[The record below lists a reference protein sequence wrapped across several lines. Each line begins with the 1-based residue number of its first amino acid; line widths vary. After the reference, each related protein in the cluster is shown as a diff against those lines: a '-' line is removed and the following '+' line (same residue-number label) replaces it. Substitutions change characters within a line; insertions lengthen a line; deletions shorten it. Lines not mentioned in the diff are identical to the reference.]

1 MSIKIISCHSIFNE
15 NALVLSQKYEWKI
28 EKDFDPKPN
37 DLYIVFGG
45 HEMAHQLLEIQ
56 YRKNSS
62 FGYIILN
69 SEQIHSQFFK
79 NKFYLKLMKQNVVC
93 DYNAIT
99 PDWLKEHDIK
109 VFSYFYFEFMKFN
122 IETNREYDIVFVGTP
137 NPKRTALY
145 EKIKDKYNVF
155 FDFNWQHAS
164 SDKLTTLYHK
174 AKVVINIPYYEQNA
188 LESHRIN
195 KALACG
201 CDVISLKSCDEEANA
216 FYNDYVYFC
225 DDIEDGLDRY
235 FKGLPPKKNYEEL
248 IKVLSQKVAPHFLF
262 VIKQVHSRLLS
273 LNNVDEPAAET
284 VCEPAT
290 AAAELPSSEET
301 QITA

>member
-99 PDWLKEHDIK
+99 PDWLKEHEIK

-122 IETNREYDIVFVGTP
+122 IETNREYDMCL
-137 NPKRTALY
+137 RRY
-145 EKIKDKYNVF
+145 
-155 FDFNWQHAS
+155 
-164 SDKLTTLYHK
+164 
-174 AKVVINIPYYEQNA
+174 AK
-188 LESHRIN
+188 S
-195 KALACG
+195 
-201 CDVISLKSCDEEANA
+201 
-216 FYNDYVYFC
+216 
-225 DDIEDGLDRY
+225 
-235 FKGLPPKKNYEEL
+235 
-248 IKVLSQKVAPHFLF
+248 
-262 VIKQVHSRLLS
+262 
-273 LNNVDEPAAET
+273 ET
-284 VCEPAT
+284 DC
-290 AAAELPSSEET
+290 
-301 QITA
+301 II

>member
-1 MSIKIISCHSIFNE
+1 
-15 NALVLSQKYEWKI
+15 
-28 EKDFDPKPN
+28 
-37 DLYIVFGG
+37 
-45 HEMAHQLLEIQ
+45 
-56 YRKNSS
+56 
-62 FGYIILN
+62 
-69 SEQIHSQFFK
+69 
-79 NKFYLKLMKQNVVC
+79 
-93 DYNAIT
+93 
-99 PDWLKEHDIK
+99 
-109 VFSYFYFEFMKFN
+109 
-122 IETNREYDIVFVGTP
+122 
-137 NPKRTALY
+137 
-145 EKIKDKYNVF
+145 VF
-155 FDFNWQHAS
+155 FDFNWQHSS

-248 IKVLSQKVAPHFLF
+248 IKVLSQKIAPHFLF

>member
-155 FDFNWQHAS
+155 FDFNWEHSS

-188 LESHRIN
+188 LETHRIT

-225 DDIEDGLDRY
+225 DDIEDGLYKY
-235 FKGLPPKKNYEEL
+235 FKGLPLRRIMK
-248 IKVLSQKVAPHFLF
+248 S
-262 VIKQVHSRLLS
+262 
-273 LNNVDEPAAET
+273 
-284 VCEPAT
+284 
-290 AAAELPSSEET
+290 
-301 QITA
+301 